1 MKKTVLL
8 YNFDDK
14 ELPILKRAIM
24 PLHFGIKVIGGDDI
38 YLPVGYLAG
47 MTDNPEKREYTGEIP
62 GKLVV
67 MGGFAN
73 SDIDKLILAMRRVG
87 FGREVLKAV
96 ITPTNAQWCGAE
108 LYNEVNKE
116 HEMLRGK

>member
-24 PLHFGIKVIGGDDI
+24 PLHFGIKVIVGDDI

-47 MTDNPEKREYTGEIP
+47 ITDNSEKRVCSGEIS

-67 MGGFAN
+67 MGGFGN
-73 SDIDKLILAMRRVG
+73 SDIDKLILAMRKAG

-96 ITPTNAQWCGAE
+96 ITPVNSEWCGVE

-116 HEMLRGK
+116 HEMLSKK

>member
-8 YNFDDK
+8 YNFDEN
-14 ELPILKRAIM
+14 ELPALKRAIM
-24 PLHFGIKVIGGDDI
+24 PLRFGIKVIVGEDV

-47 MTDNPEKREYTGEIP
+47 ITDNHDKREYTGEIA

-73 SDIDKLILAMRRVG
+73 SDIDKLILAMRKAG
-87 FGREVLKAV
+87 FGREILKAV

-108 LYNEVNKE
+108 LYREVNKE
-116 HEMLRGK
+116 HKMLGGK

>member
-24 PLHFGIKVIGGDDI
+24 PLHFGIKVIVGDDI

-116 HEMLRGK
+116 HEMLRKK

>member
-24 PLHFGIKVIGGDDI
+24 PLHFGIKVIVGDDI

-47 MTDNPEKREYTGEIP
+47 ITDNHDKREFNGEMS

-67 MGGFAN
+67 MGGFGN
-73 SDIDKLILAMRRVG
+73 SDIDRLILAMRKAG

-96 ITPTNAQWCGAE
+96 ITPTNAQWCGVE
-108 LYNEVNKE
+108 LYNEVNE
-116 HEMLRGK
+116 EQEMLRKK